1 MKKLWI
7 IGIIAAFTGS
17 MAITA
22 SANCGGCGK
31 GEKAAKSECSKSA
44 CGAWLKGITLTDDQ
58 QKKVDE
64 IEKACDGSKE
74 ACGKAKDSI
83 RAVLTAEQQKTFDE
97 NAAKCGE
104 KKAKCCPS
112 GKEA

>member
-22 SANCGGCGK
+22 SAHCGTCGK
-31 GEKAAKSECSKSA
+31 GDKAAKGECSKGSGCSA
-44 CGAWLKGITLTDDQ
+44 LLKGITLTDDQ

-74 ACGKAKDSI
+74 ACGKAKESL

-97 NAAKCGE
+97 NAAKCGA
-104 KKAKCCPS
+104 KSKCCGG